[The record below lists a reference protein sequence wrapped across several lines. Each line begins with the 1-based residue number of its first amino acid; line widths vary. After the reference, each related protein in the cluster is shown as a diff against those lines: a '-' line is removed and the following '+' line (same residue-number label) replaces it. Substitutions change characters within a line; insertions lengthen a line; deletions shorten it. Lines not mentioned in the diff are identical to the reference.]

1 MRAPLPSEGKRQVTT
16 NGAPH
21 AAAACGKAADPARRD
36 GTAMQTSTID
46 QAASALK
53 RGRAVIFPTDTVYGL
68 GVAVDAASGPDIL
81 YDLKERDAGKPIAW
95 LVGGLDDLDRYG
107 RVVPELARTLART
120 FWPGPLTLVVK
131 ASDEV
136 PSAFRSA
143 EGTIGLRM
151 PNNATALALVRAV
164 GCPLATSSANVSGVR
179 APRSLDAVDPAF
191 AERVGLVVADD
202 ADGDKSGVAST
213 VLDCTQDHPVV
224 VREGAVTIADIRA
237 LS

>member
-1 MRAPLPSEGKRQVTT
+1 
-16 NGAPH
+16 
-21 AAAACGKAADPARRD
+21 
-36 GTAMQTSTID
+36 MQTSTID
-46 QAASALK
+46 QAANALK

-68 GVAVDAASGPDIL
+68 GVAVGAAGDPQVL

-107 RVVPELARTLART
+107 RVVPDLARTLART

-136 PSAFRSA
+136 PQAFRSA

-151 PNNATALALVRAV
+151 PDNATALALVRVA
-164 GCPLATSSANVSGVR
+164 GCPLATTSANVSGSR

-191 AERVGLVVADD
+191 AERVGVVVADE
-202 ADGDKSGVAST
+202 ADGDKSGTAST